1 VKSEVSIETSKKP
14 FVVPACARKVSIESS
29 SSNSDC
35 VVGGENRLV
44 SLESAAL
51 SSAPTADSSIPLAIS
66 RNSALLLLT
75 RNVHLESY

>member
-35 VVGGENRLV
+35 TVRGENRLV

-51 SSAPTADSSIPLAIS
+51 SSDPTADSSIPLAIS

-75 RNVHLESY
+75 RSVHLEPC